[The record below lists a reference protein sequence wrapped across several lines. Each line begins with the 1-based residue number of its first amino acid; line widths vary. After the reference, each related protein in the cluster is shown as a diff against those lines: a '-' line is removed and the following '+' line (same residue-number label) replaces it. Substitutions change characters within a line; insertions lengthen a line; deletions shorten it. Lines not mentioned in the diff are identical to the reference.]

1 MKSLNF
7 PRAIAIASFA
17 LTLAACQSE
26 VDDKT
31 AATVSEPQP
40 PAATAPAPAAAPGVE
55 VAVTRETSR
64 IEFVGAKVT
73 GDHTG
78 GFTDF
83 SGSTSWVDAKPSS
96 LAFEIDMNSIF
107 TDTPK
112 LTAHLKTPDFFDVA
126 TYPKA
131 TFRSTSIAEVP
142 ADDRNSVTHTISGTL
157 TMRGVEKAIT
167 FPVRVTSEPA
177 GLTAK
182 AEFTINRQDWG
193 VAYKGAPDN
202 LIKDEVLIRLDM
214 KFPAPPATPAPP
226 AEPTTATATQG

>member
-17 LTLAACQSE
+17 VTLAACQSE
-26 VDDKT
+26 IDNKT
-31 AATVSEPQP
+31 AATVSEPT
-40 PAATAPAPAAAPGVE
+40 PAAAAAPAAAPGTE

-83 SGSTSWVDAKPSS
+83 TGSVSWIDGKPSAIS
-96 LAFEIDMNSIF
+96 FEIDMNSVF

-126 TYPKA
+126 THPKA
-131 TFRSTSIAEVP
+131 TFRSTSITEAAAGS
-142 ADDRNSVTHTISGTL
+142 ADGATHTVAGTL
-157 TMRGVEKAIT
+157 TMRGTEKAIS
-167 FPVRVTSEPA
+167 FPVKVTSDAA
-177 GLTAK
+177 GVAAK

-214 KFPAPPATPAPP
+214 TFPPAPATPAPP
-226 AEPTTATATQG
+226 AAPATQG

>member
-1 MKSLNF
+1 MKSLNI
-7 PRAIAIASFA
+7 PRAIVMASVVVV
-17 LTLAACQSE
+17 LAACQSE

-31 AATVSEPQP
+31 AATVSEPT
-40 PAATAPAPAAAPGVE
+40 PATAAAPATPATPGTE

-73 GDHTG
+73 RDHTG

-83 SGSTSWVDAKPSS
+83 TGSVAWLDGKPSS
-96 LAFEIDMNSIF
+96 IAFEIDMNSIF

-126 TYPKA
+126 THPKA
-131 TFRSTSIAEVP
+131 NFRSTSIGQAP
-142 ADDRNSVTHTISGTL
+142 AGNKDGATHTISGTL
-157 TMRGVEKAIT
+157 TMRGTEKAIS
-167 FPVRVTSEPA
+167 FPVKVANDAS
-177 GLTAK
+177 GLTAT

-193 VAYKGAPDN
+193 VAYKGASDD

-214 KFPAPPATPAPP
+214 KFPPAPGTP
-226 AEPTTATATQG
+226 GPTAAPATQG

>member
-7 PRAIAIASFA
+7 SRAIAIASFA

-31 AATVSEPQP
+31 AATVSEPQA

-55 VAVTRETSR
+55 AAVSRETSR

-83 SGSTSWVDAKPSS
+83 TGSVSWVDGKPTSI
-96 LAFEIDMNSIF
+96 AFEIDMNSVF

-126 TYPKA
+126 THPKA
-131 TFRSTSIAEVP
+131 TFRSTSIAEAP
-142 ADDRNSVTHTISGTL
+142 AGSKDGATHTIAGTL
-157 TMRGVEKAIT
+157 TLRGTEKAIS
-167 FPVRVTSEPA
+167 FPAKVVSDAAGVSATS
-177 GLTAK
+177 
-182 AEFTINRQDWG
+182 EFTINRQDWG

-202 LIKDEVLIRLDM
+202 LIKDDVLIRLDM
-214 KFPAPPATPAPP
+214 KFPPAPATPAPP
-226 AEPTTATATQG
+226 AAPATQG